1 MKGRVALITGG
12 AGHIG
17 AETGRR
23 LASRG
28 CHVVIVDKN
37 LEAATALAADL
48 SSASNCKAV
57 AIDADIMQSTAFA
70 EIRDRVKSELGGLD
84 YLVNCAA
91 FYDETPGWGVPF
103 AEESYEAWLKV
114 LRVNMLAPFF
124 LAQALHPLLKRSG
137 HGAIVNVSSIYGL
150 VGPDHSL
157 YTGTEMTNPAAYG
170 ASKGGL
176 QQITTWLSTVLA
188 PEVRVNTVTPGGVE
202 RGQDENF
209 RARYEART
217 PLGRM
222 ATESDVAGAIVYLL
236 SPEAAYITGHNL
248 VVDGG
253 WTAW

>member
-1 MKGRVALITGG
+1 MKDTVALVTGG

-17 AETGRR
+17 RETCNKLAVQGCHLAILDKNEKAARQ
-23 LASRG
+23 LASELGQLPG
-28 CHVVIVDKN
+28 CEASVI
-37 LEAATALAADL
+37 L
-48 SSASNCKAV
+48 
-57 AIDADIMQSTAFA
+57 ADIMQPRAFN
-70 EIRDRVKSELGGLD
+70 EVYNQVNELFGRLD

-103 AEESYEAWLKV
+103 EEESYEAWLKV

-124 LAQALHPLLKRSG
+124 LSQALYPLLKKSTA
-137 HGAIVNVSSIYGL
+137 GAIVNVSSIYGL

-157 YTGTEMTNPAAYG
+157 YEGTEMTNPAAYG

-209 RARYEART
+209 RARYEAKT
-217 PLGRM
+217 PLKRM
-222 ATESDVAGAIVYLL
+222 ATEEDVADAITYLL
-236 SPEAAYITGHNL
+236 SPAAKYITGHNL

>member
-1 MKGRVALITGG
+1 MKDSVVLITGG

-17 AETGRR
+17 RET
-23 LASRG
+23 AIKMAARG
-28 CHVVIVDKN
+28 CRIAILDKN
-37 LEAATALAADL
+37 EAAAASLAAEITL
-48 SSASNCKAV
+48 ESSSEAKV
-57 AIDADIMQSTAFA
+57 LLADIMQPASF
-70 EIRDRVKSELGGLD
+70 SEVLTQVETSFGRLD

-91 FYDETPGWGVPF
+91 FYDDTPGWGVAF
-103 AEESYEAWLKV
+103 EEESYDAWLKV

-124 LAQALHPLLKRSG
+124 LAQTLCPLLRQSG
-137 HGAIVNVSSIYGL
+137 QGAIVNVSSIYGL

-157 YTGTEMTNPAAYG
+157 YQGTDMTNPAAYA

-188 PEVRVNTVTPGGVE
+188 PDVRVNTVTPGGVE
-202 RGQDENF
+202 RGQDARF
-209 RARYEART
+209 VARYEAKT

-222 ATESDVAGAIVYLL
+222 AVEEEVADAIVFLL
-236 SPEAAYITGHNL
+236 SPQSKYITGHNL

>member
-1 MKGRVALITGG
+1 MKETVALITGG

-17 AETGRR
+17 RETCHK
-23 LASRG
+23 LAARG
-28 CHVVIVDKN
+28 CHLAILDKN
-37 LEAATALAADL
+37 QTAAKQLAKDLAAGYDC
-48 SSASNCKAV
+48 SASP
-57 AIDADIMQSTAFA
+57 IDADIMEPSAFEA
-70 EIRDRVKSELGGLD
+70 VHAQIEDQFGRLD

-91 FYDETPGWGVPF
+91 FYDDTPGWGVPF
-103 AEESYEAWLKV
+103 EEESYEAWLKV

-124 LAQALHPLLKRSG
+124 LAQTLYPLLKKSDC
-137 HGAIVNVSSIYGL
+137 GAIVNVSSIYGL

-157 YTGTEMTNPAAYG
+157 YEGTEMTNPAAYG

-202 RGQDENF
+202 RGQDPQF
-209 RARYEART
+209 RARYEAKT
-217 PLGRM
+217 PLRRM
-222 ATESDVAGAIVYLL
+222 ATEEDVADAISYLL
-236 SPEAAYITGHNL
+236 SPAAKYITGHNL

>member
-1 MKGRVALITGG
+1 MKDTVALITGG

-17 AETGRR
+17 RETGYM
-23 LASRG
+23 LANRG
-28 CHVVIVDKN
+28 CHIAILDKN
-37 LEAATALAADL
+37 ESAAQKLARELSRDTESTA
-48 SSASNCKAV
+48 SP
-57 AIDADIMQSTAFA
+57 IYADIMEPSAFKQIHAQVA
-70 EIRDRVKSELGGLD
+70 EQFGRLD

-103 AEESYEAWLKV
+103 EEESYAAWLKV

-124 LAQALHPLLKRSG
+124 LAQTLYPLLKQSG
-137 HGAIVNVSSIYGL
+137 RGAIVNVSSIYGL

-157 YTGTEMTNPAAYG
+157 YEGTEMTNPAAYG

-202 RGQDENF
+202 RGQDPLFVE
-209 RARYEART
+209 RYEAKT
-217 PLGRM
+217 PLRRM
-222 ATESDVAGAIVYLL
+222 ATEEDVANAICYLL
-236 SPEAAYITGHNL
+236 SPAAKYITGHNL